1 MSEQEEDTLLSRL
14 SDILCDYD
22 SKFQEALAPL
32 QETASLARMVMVIWK
47 VVRQLAV
54 RLLEE
59 ELTVRAQQPAKW
71 PVCLS
76 CGRRLQSKGFLK
88 RELRTL
94 FGLIRWR
101 RRVGRCPNGCRGS
114 QVAPLDQ
121 ELGLLPHQR
130 TGTEVQ
136 WMGCLLAVFVPY
148 ETASQLLRSL
158 SGVSLAP
165 DTLWSWVQQVG
176 QRVMEQLE
184 AELEA
189 LAAGALPAAE
199 PLAPGLE
206 KRTLVIGADGVMVPF
221 RAHPGTPKGKTRWRE
236 IKVAILAR
244 LSMRLTRGGKR
255 VSCLCQRR
263 LVAVLGRID
272 ELTPR
277 LRLEALRQQVRT
289 AVRVAWL
296 SDGGSGFW
304 TVFQR
309 CLQGIQATA
318 ILDFYHAA
326 QNLYKGAKA
335 WLDGRTCACQQWF
348 IDVRHRLRHGHQQ
361 QVLAELSALAEDEH
375 LPASAQESLT
385 KVYNYLKT
393 HEDHIQ
399 YEHFKAAGLPIGS
412 GLVES
417 ACKWLIQQ
425 RFKGVGMRWSEP
437 GFNHLLHLR
446 LAWVNQRFDRFF
458 PEMIPS
464 PN

>member
-1 MSEQEEDTLLSRL
+1 MSRL

-22 SKFQEALAPL
+22 PQFQELLAPV
-32 QETASLARMVMVIWK
+32 QKAPSLARMVMVIWT

-59 ELTVRAQQPAKW
+59 ELTVRAQQPENW
-71 PVCLS
+71 PVCPS
-76 CGRRLQSKGFLK
+76 CGRGLQSKGFRK
-88 RELRTL
+88 RVLRTL
-94 FGLIRWR
+94 FGIIHWR
-101 RRVGRCPNGCRGS
+101 RRVGRCANGCKGS
-114 QVAPLDQ
+114 QAAPLDQ
-121 ELGLLPHQR
+121 ALGLLPYQR

-148 ETASQLLRSL
+148 ETASRILLSL
-158 SGVSLAP
+158 TGVSLAP
-165 DTLWSWVQQVG
+165 ETLWSWVQQAG
-176 QRVMEQLE
+176 ERAMEQLE

-199 PLAPGLE
+199 ALAPELDE
-206 KRTLVIGADGVMVPF
+206 LALVIGADGVMVPF
-221 RAHPGTPKGKTRWRE
+221 RAHPGTAEGKTCWRE

-244 LSMRLTRGGKR
+244 LGVHFTRGEKR
-255 VSCLCQRR
+255 VTRLCQRR
-263 LVAVLGRID
+263 LVAVLGTID

-277 LRLEALRQQVRT
+277 LSLEALRQQVRT
-289 AVRVAWL
+289 AVRVVWL
-296 SDGGSGFW
+296 CDGGPGFW
-304 TVFQR
+304 TVFRR
-309 CLQGIQATA
+309 CFKGLGATA

-326 QNLYKGAKA
+326 QNLCKGAKA
-335 WLDGRTCACQQWF
+335 WLDGRTSACQQWF
-348 IDVRHRLRHGHQQ
+348 VDIRHRLRHGQEQ
-361 QVLAELSALAEDEH
+361 QVLAELAALVEAEH
-375 LPASAQESLT
+375 LPDSARESLT

-399 YEHFKAAGLPIGS
+399 YEHFKASGLPIGS

-425 RFKGVGMRWSEP
+425 RFKGVGMRWSEA

-446 LAWVNQRFDRFF
+446 LAWVNQRFDSFF
-458 PEMIPS
+458 PEMMPS